1 VTVYFRRWRAT
12 ERRGVTDV
20 TRITRTITID
30 EERVWGDGY
39 KTFGDKQGEAP
50 VMSQN
55 CLQVMCSV
63 EAAAPIPPPNIY
75 TTNLPSSIWHQMRVY
90 VYIRTYMHTCRSCMK
105 T

>member
-55 CLQVMCSV
+55 CL
-63 EAAAPIPPPNIY
+63 
-75 TTNLPSSIWHQMRVY
+75 
-90 VYIRTYMHTCRSCMK
+90 
-105 T
+105 